1 MSGVVLITGASEGI
15 GRASAFAFAKR
26 GYRLA
31 LASRQEE
38 TLRQTALDLEQQL
51 NAEVFILP
59 TDVTLPDQVTHLV
72 TQVLERYG
80 NLDILLNNA
89 GICMSGPFVETTLDH
104 WQQVLAVNLWGY
116 IHTIQAVL
124 PHFLAKKK
132 GQIINVGSFGGK
144 MPLPEMSAYCAS
156 KYAVTG
162 LTESLRLELRPQGI
176 EVIGIHPGVVR
187 SSFLNRAVFVGDTPK
202 ESRARIEESLE
213 GWLSSSCEEVAE
225 AILDASIHH
234 KTDVV
239 VGMAQWATQAY
250 HVFPD
255 LLTMVLQNAAKQGI
269 LSMTG

>member
-1 MSGVVLITGASEGI
+1 MSDVVLITGASEGI
-15 GRASAFAFAKR
+15 GRASAFAFAKQ

-31 LASRQEE
+31 LASRQEDS
-38 TLRQTALDLEQQL
+38 LRQTALELEQQL
-51 NAEVFILP
+51 NADVFIVP
-59 TDVTLPDQVTHLV
+59 TDVTLPEQVTHLV
-72 TQVLERYG
+72 SQVLERYG
-80 NLDILLNNA
+80 DLHILLNNA

-116 IHTIQAVL
+116 IHTIQSVL

-156 KYAVTG
+156 KYAVAG

-187 SSFLNRAVFVGDTPK
+187 SSFLNRAIFVGQSH
-202 ESRARIEESLE
+202 ESQARVEGSLDSL
-213 GWLSSSCEEVAE
+213 LSNSCEEVAE
-225 AILDASIHH
+225 AIVDASIHH

-239 VGMAQWATQAY
+239 VGMAYWATQAY

-255 LLTMVLQNAAKQGI
+255 LLTAALQNSPGKR
-269 LSMTG
+269 